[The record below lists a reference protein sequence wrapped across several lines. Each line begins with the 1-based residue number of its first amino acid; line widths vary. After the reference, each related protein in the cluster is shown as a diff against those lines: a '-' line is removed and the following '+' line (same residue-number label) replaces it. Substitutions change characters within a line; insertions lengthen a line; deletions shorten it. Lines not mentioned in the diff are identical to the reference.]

1 MGWSVSV
8 CLFFNHQR
16 PTGLIGMTVFNRNNI
31 IVLTDLIKHKLIFV
45 SIFQT
50 LWYFKMAAIIMTSL
64 HV

>member
-8 CLFFNHQR
+8 YLFFNHQK
-16 PTGLIGMTVFNRNNI
+16 PTGLIGIVFNRNNI
-31 IVLTDLIKHKLIFV
+31 IVLTYIIKHKLTFV

-50 LWYFKMAAIIMTSL
+50 LKFFKKAAIRMTSL